1 MNNDIST
8 MYTNF
13 YSKRRHLNVY
23 PNELVVRTLL
33 SNYPN
38 LNLKKPK
45 PGDSI
50 LDVAFGDGRNTV
62 LLCDLFLDVY
72 GIEITKEI
80 VSQTSQRLAQRGYK
94 PNLDV
99 GRNSNMPYENEK
111 FDYMLAC
118 HCCYYCDEGETLL
131 DNLAEYCRVL
141 KKGAFL
147 IASVADIESYI
158 FNDAEKLDDGTMIIK
173 NDPYGVRNG
182 YRLKGFASS
191 NEIEEYFSKY
201 FTNFSFARADNNY
214 YGVEEKLFWLV
225 CEKK

>member
-1 MNNDIST
+1 MKNDIDNK
-8 MYTNF
+8 YTDF
-13 YSKRRHLNVY
+13 YNKRQHENVY

-38 LNLKKPK
+38 LNIKKPK
-45 PGDSI
+45 PGNSI

-80 VSQTSQRLAQRGYK
+80 VNQTSQRLAKLGYT

-99 GRNSNMPYENEK
+99 GRNSDMPYEDEK
-111 FDYMLAC
+111 FDYILAC
-118 HCCYYCDEGETLL
+118 HCCYYCDEGETLV
-131 DNLAEYCRVL
+131 DNLNEYERVL
-141 KKGAFL
+141 KKGGVL

-158 FNDAEKLDDGTMIIK
+158 FNDAEAMNDGTMIIK
-173 NDPYGVRNG
+173 NDPYKNRNG
-182 YRLKGFASS
+182 YRLQGFSS
-191 NEIEEYFSKY
+191 KKEIERYFSRH
-201 FTNFSFARADNNY
+201 FTNFSFAHSDNNY
-214 YGVEEKLFWLV
+214 YGIEEKLFWVV